1 MSNQQIPGSLAESA
15 GMPWWEGGKKFV
27 RLYVP
32 SACTALTP
40 YAWYTVDT
48 SQRPIQSAMPA
59 SGAICRVAVACE
71 TKTAAGY
78 AKFQLAGICD
88 GLITPSITGVT
99 SQTLK
104 IASALVAA
112 GGAATVTADDF
123 AIVET
128 GATDTEFDVYLL
140 DREVNKHETHSADGH
155 KGYLPNQDEDIIGG
169 HEIRRDDGK

>member
-1 MSNQQIPGSLAESA
+1 MSGNQQIPGSVTEGL

-27 RLYVP
+27 NLRVP
-32 SACTALTP
+32 SACTANTP

-48 SQRPIQSAMPA
+48 SQRPIQSAMGA
-59 SGAICRVAVACE
+59 SGTICRVAVA
-71 TKTAAGY
+71 TKTVTAAT
-78 AKFQLAGICD
+78 ASVKFQIAGKFD

-112 GGAATVTADDF
+112 GGAATITADDF

-140 DREVNKHETHSADGH
+140 DREITPS
-155 KGYLPNQDEDIIGG
+155 
-169 HEIRRDDGK
+169 